1 MKPISINGI
10 SSKTIFLNC
19 RKSLKNYYKFD
30 YNELWKEKFFNA
42 SKLEEQIAWLR
53 WMFTNDLFFMVY
65 YGLNRVDI
73 NTFDTP
79 FILQACRELE
89 EGPPTD
95 TVDLWSRGHYKL
107 LSDDTPMLTPDGWT
121 THGELKPG
129 DFVFAPSGKPVRV
142 LATTGSQYDPEMY
155 NIYFKKQGKIMVESM
170 LCAGSQHLWDVGFFD
185 FNSKWQE
192 RILSTKDII
201 NNPNHWYTI
210 HGGRGH
216 WYFNN
221 IEKTKT
227 VSGQCIQVEGGRYVA
242 GEHLIPTHNSSLI
255 TQGKTMQD
263 LMKYDDLSVGIFSHT
278 RPIAKSFLLPIKI
291 AFEDN
296 ILLKFA
302 FPDKLWELP
311 KKDAKIW
318 SLDEGLELKRASASN
333 TRSLEAWGLVD
344 GMPQALDINTP
355 VLTTKGWKKHGNLE
369 VGDFVYDEYHKPV
382 EVIFNTGEILNGN
395 CYKIKFRDT
404 EIIAEENH
412 LWPASGT
419 LVKTKDL
426 LVDKVH
432 VLSLDKIESCPVN
445 CIQVKSLT
453 GLYLAGESLVPTH
466 NSKHYNIRVY
476 DDVITEKTATTPDMI
491 KKAEDAFRMSDNLG
505 TLTGINWQRI
515 VGTIYNY
522 GDFYCTIIDE
532 MRNGIYPWNVR
543 KFVWW
548 DGVYTE
554 EDIAKEQI
562 TQDYINVFGYKKPR
576 LMTWKSTLDKYKKQS
591 NFIWSCQMELNPTVD
606 EAAEFNIEWFENRY
620 RAVPSPVNLYIL
632 VDPANEKEKNSNYT
646 VIALVG
652 IDRFSNRL
660 LIDLVRDKLDL
671 GERWDAIKDMVV
683 TCYDIGG
690 NFMGVYYEKYGK
702 DSDIWYF
709 EQKQKEEGIYFALN
723 SISGNKR
730 RKNDRI
736 RALIPIAREGKFL
749 LPEKP
754 IIYQNED
761 LVKTLLNREIRKFP
775 FYMKNDD
782 MLDAIS
788 RIEDP
793 EVELTV
799 PIDLNAYS
807 GGIAGMMDE
816 YYESVSCEEQI

>member
-1 MKPISINGI
+1 
-10 SSKTIFLNC
+10 
-19 RKSLKNYYKFD
+19 
-30 YNELWKEKFFNA
+30 
-42 SKLEEQIAWLR
+42 
-53 WMFTNDLFFMVY
+53 
-65 YGLNRVDI
+65 
-73 NTFDTP
+73 
-79 FILQACRELE
+79 
-89 EGPPTD
+89 
-95 TVDLWSRGHYKL
+95 
-107 LSDDTPMLTPDGWT
+107 
-121 THGELKPG
+121 
-129 DFVFAPSGKPVRV
+129 
-142 LATTGSQYDPEMY
+142 
-155 NIYFKKQGKIMVESM
+155 
-170 LCAGSQHLWDVGFFD
+170 
-185 FNSKWQE
+185 
-192 RILSTKDII
+192 
-201 NNPNHWYTI
+201 
-210 HGGRGH
+210 
-216 WYFNN
+216 
-221 IEKTKT
+221 
-227 VSGQCIQVEGGRYVA
+227 
-242 GEHLIPTHNSSLI
+242 
-255 TQGKTMQD
+255 
-263 LMKYDDLSVGIFSHT
+263 
-278 RPIAKSFLLPIKI
+278 
-291 AFEDN
+291 
-296 ILLKFA
+296 
-302 FPDKLWELP
+302 
-311 KKDAKIW
+311 
-318 SLDEGLELKRASASN
+318 
-333 TRSLEAWGLVD
+333 
-344 GMPQALDINTP
+344 
-355 VLTTKGWKKHGNLE
+355 
-369 VGDFVYDEYHKPV
+369 
-382 EVIFNTGEILNGN
+382 
-395 CYKIKFRDT
+395 
-404 EIIAEENH
+404 
-412 LWPASGT
+412 
-419 LVKTKDL
+419 
-426 LVDKVH
+426 
-432 VLSLDKIESCPVN
+432 
-445 CIQVKSLT
+445 
-453 GLYLAGESLVPTH
+453 
-466 NSKHYNIRVY
+466 
-476 DDVITEKTATTPDMI
+476 MI